1 MFLTVIIFLII
12 LSVLVLIHEAGHFIV
27 AKLLKIKVEEFGF
40 GLPPRAFGIK
50 YGETLYSINWL
61 PIGGFVKLYGEDSA
75 GGGSVKVS
83 DIKSSAKE
91 QRTKTKDPNIDRA
104 FYARPIWQRALVVVA
119 GVFMNFALAVV
130 ILSVLFSVIGVAVG
144 GDKVVVTSVI
154 NNAPAKQAGL
164 RVGDTIEY
172 INGIKITSPNQL
184 VEITKQHLGEKLVLK
199 VQTKNNK
206 QKTLEIT
213 PRQKYPSDQG
223 PMGVA
228 ISQNIINVKYPWYK
242 APFVGT
248 QEALKQSYAIV
259 SGLGSLVVNLFS
271 KGSVPQ
277 GVAGP
282 VGIAQL
288 TGIFCADIG
297 SCLSF
302 TGLLSLNL
310 AILNILPIPALD
322 GGRFLFIL
330 IEAVTRKK
338 VNQKVESYVHA
349 IGMVFLLTL
358 IALITLHDLIRVFT
372 GQPILPK

>member
-1 MFLTVIIFLII
+1 MFITIIIFLVI

-61 PIGGFVKLYGEDSA
+61 PIGGFVKLYGEDEA
-75 GGGSVKVS
+75 GSGRPQVKS
-83 DIKSSAKE
+83 QNAKV
-91 QRTKTKDPNIDRA
+91 KTEDAHRA

-119 GVFMNFALAVV
+119 GVFMNFALAVA
-130 ILSVLFSVIGVAVG
+130 IITILFSVVGVATG
-144 GDKVVVTSVI
+144 GDKVVVTDVV
-154 NNAPAKQAGL
+154 NGAPAQKAGL
-164 RVGDTIEY
+164 KVNDTIEY
-172 INGIKITSPNQL
+172 INNIKITSPNQL
-184 VEITKQHLGEKLVLK
+184 ISYTKEHLGEKLTLK
-199 VQTKNNK
+199 IRNPKSEIRN
-206 QKTLEIT
+206 LEVV
-213 PRQKYPSDQG
+213 PRKEYPANQG

-228 ISQNIINVKYPWYK
+228 ISQNIITVKYPWYK

-248 QEALKQSYAIV
+248 YEALKQSYAIA
-259 SGLGSLVVNLFS
+259 SGLGSLVVNLFT
-271 KGSVPQ
+271 KGDVPQ

-288 TGIFCADIG
+288 TGIFCANIA

-322 GGRFLFIL
+322 GGRFFFIL
-330 IEAVTRKK
+330 IEAVTRRK
-338 VNQKVESYVHA
+338 VNRKVEGYAHA
-349 IGMVFLLTL
+349 IGMAVLLAL
-358 IALITLHDLIRVFT
+358 IALITINDLIRVFT
-372 GQPILPK
+372 GQPIIPK